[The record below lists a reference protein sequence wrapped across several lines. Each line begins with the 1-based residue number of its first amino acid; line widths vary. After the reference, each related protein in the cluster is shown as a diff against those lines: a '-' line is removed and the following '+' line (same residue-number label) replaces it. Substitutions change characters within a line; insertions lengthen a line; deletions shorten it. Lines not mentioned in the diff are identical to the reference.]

1 MQKGVDCTQV
11 FTVTISYDIVYLSEV
26 TVEAY
31 GLWFPGAIVFLV
43 PGEIKLLK
51 FGTWKM
57 CGWQNVLRSL
67 RVTVMM

>member
-1 MQKGVDCTQV
+1 M
-11 FTVTISYDIVYLSEV
+11 
-26 TVEAY
+26 EAY
-31 GLWFPGAIVFLV
+31 GLSFPGAIAFLV

>member
-1 MQKGVDCTQV
+1 MCGLHTSFHSNC
-11 FTVTISYDIVYLSEV
+11 YDIVYLSEV

-67 RVTVMM
+67 RVIVMM